1 MRRIELLGANNARNF
16 VGLTNKDGLK
26 IQNPLY
32 IRSNG
37 LSDLTPEDVATLK
50 EQQLRRVIDL
60 RTHSELREK
69 PNVQIEGVEY
79 IHIPLI
85 DESAL
90 GITHDEETRRKLE
103 ENPTYVLD
111 LEAMYVQLVTNE
123 SAVSQMAKVF
133 DVILSADEGAT
144 LWHCAAGKDRCGLV
158 SALFLKLLD
167 VDEKVI
173 EEDYLLTNENSRPQA
188 DAIYEAV
195 LKKTGDPDI
204 AEHYRMLEL
213 ADLAFMEAAVRAIEE
228 KWVSVDHFIEKQLGI
243 SKEEAKNLQTRVL
256 EPC

>member
-16 VGLTNKDGLK
+16 LGLTNKDGLK
-26 IQNPLY
+26 IRNPQY

-37 LSDLTPEDVATLK
+37 LSNLTPEDVAAL
-50 EQQLRRVIDL
+50 QAQGLRRVIDL
-60 RTHSELREK
+60 RTHSELVER
-69 PNVQIEGVEY
+69 PNVQIDGVEY

-85 DESAL
+85 DESSL
-90 GITHDEETRRKLE
+90 GITHDKETRRKLE
-103 ENPTYVLD
+103 ENPTIILD
-111 LEAMYVQLVTNE
+111 LEAMYVHLVTNE

-167 VDEKVI
+167 VDEEVI
-173 EEDYLLTNENSRPQA
+173 RDDYLLTNENSRPKA

-195 LKKTGDPDI
+195 MKKTGDADI

-213 ADLAFMEAAVRAIEE
+213 ADLSYIVAAVRAVEE
-228 KWVSVDHFIEKQLGI
+228 KWGSVDRFIQEQLGI
-243 SKEEAKNLQTRVL
+243 SKENMRNLQNRVL
-256 EPC
+256 ES